1 MWLAAQTIIHPTPE
15 FLLTPPSPTECLL
28 TNIAS
33 LVSHVILLDDQSPSL
48 RDMPYDYSIVMMG
61 A

>member
-15 FLLTPPSPTECLL
+15 FLLTPPSHTECLL

-48 RDMPYDYSIVMMG
+48 RDMP
-61 A
+61 